1 MLQSRRNVAKTSQ
14 KVCFLRSGLQCLSRA
29 AAHRL
34 ETCPLLVNAVTAVTS
49 SHCLFFKK
57 TEPPEYKCSV
67 WKHRLFSRCLG
78 LPFFCD
84 LVKRHGLTFNSSNP
98 VSLILLSPL
107 ISKMISLICYK
118 GSYMTLMH
126 VVHYDIKYSLYW
138 ILLNSV
144 FYKNRLNVKRIYDF
158 QMTACR
164 ICNNCDPLMCYFM
177 YLMAKQFFFLS
188 NFKQL

>member
-34 ETCPLLVNAVTAVTS
+34 ETCRLLVNAVTAVTS

-107 ISKMISLICYK
+107 ISKMIWLICYK
-118 GSYMTLMH
+118 GSYMTCCFNACCTLW
-126 VVHYDIKYSLYW
+126 YKIQFILDIIKFSFLQEQ
-138 ILLNSV
+138 
-144 FYKNRLNVKRIYDF
+144 VKCKANIW
-158 QMTACR
+158 
-164 ICNNCDPLMCYFM
+164 
-177 YLMAKQFFFLS
+177 LS
-188 NFKQL
+188 NDCLQNLQ